1 MKKIVECIPNFSEGS
16 DSEKVELIVK
26 TIAAIPRVAVLDYS
40 LDADHNR
47 AVITFAGEPE
57 AVLEAAVRAAAVAVE
72 LINLN
77 THNGEHPRLGAL
89 DVLPFVP
96 IKGVTMEECVEIA
109 RRAGERIA
117 NELNIPVYL
126 YEKAAKRRDRIDLAN
141 IRRGEFEALRNSIES
156 DPNRKPDF
164 GFRRVHPTA
173 GAMAVGARSPLIAFN
188 VNLTTDDLTVAG
200 KIARAVRASDGG
212 LFNVKAL
219 GMELK
224 TRNQTQVSMNL
235 TDYEETPIF
244 RAFEMVKREAARY
257 GAAITGSEIVGLVPQ
272 AALNA
277 CSEFYLQIENFSN
290 DLILEKRLQDELS
303 KIDPDFEYNGDV
315 GSGRLSPPA
324 VLSVEN
330 AWANVGVNIPAN
342 VTTNVAAN
350 VDGDAG
356 DDVVANVARANA
368 ALDGCGAA
376 AIAGSLAAA
385 LGKLV
390 CNIMIDQKKSSE
402 GEARGVLDQLDQ
414 LSADL
419 RDASAEESKGRKQVA
434 EALALPRDTEAGRLA
449 RAMALEQA
457 TKNAVA
463 APLRIARNSM
473 EVLELL
479 NELTEIG
486 NPIAFADVAT
496 GAQLAMTAMRG
507 AAYTMLSDLMTISDE
522 DFSHRQRSEITD
534 LVTRGRERTDEIEAL
549 FFSLYPRD

>member
-1 MKKIVECIPNFSEGS
+1 MKKIVECIPNFSEGH
-16 DSEKVELIVK
+16 DSEKLELIVK
-26 TIAAIPRVAVLDYS
+26 TITAIPRVAVLDHS
-40 LDADHNR
+40 MDADHNR

-57 AVLEAAVRAAAVAVE
+57 AVVEAAVRAAAVAIE

-77 THNGEHPRLGAL
+77 THAGEHPRLGAL

-109 RRAGERIA
+109 RSAGERIA

-126 YEKAAKRRDRIDLAN
+126 YEKAATRRDRIDLAN
-141 IRRGEFEALRNSIES
+141 VRRGEFEALRNSIES

-173 GAMAVGARSPLIAFN
+173 GAMAVGARAPLIAFN
-188 VNLTTDDLTVAG
+188 VNLATDDLAVAE
-200 KIARAVRASDGG
+200 KVARAVRASDGG

-219 GMELK
+219 GLELK
-224 TRNQTQVSMNL
+224 SRSQTQVSMNL

-257 GAAITGSEIVGLVPQ
+257 GATVAGSEIVGLVPQ

-290 DLILEKRLQDELS
+290 DLILERRLQAELS
-303 KIDPDFEYNGDV
+303 KIEPKFEYEGDV
-315 GSGRLSPPA
+315 GALKPSPPA
-324 VLSVEN
+324 VLS
-330 AWANVGVNIPAN
+330 AGNVG
-342 VTTNVAAN
+342 TNVGTNDGVN
-350 VDGDAG
+350 VGTNIEDNVGNDGGLDAS
-356 DDVVANVARANA
+356 A
-368 ALDGCGAA
+368 AA

-390 CNIMIDQKKSSE
+390 CNLMIDQKKSPE
-402 GEARGVLDQLDQ
+402 EEARGVLGQLDQ
-414 LSADL
+414 LSDDL
-419 RDASAEESKGRKQVA
+419 RDASVEEAKGRKQMDD
-434 EALALPRDTEAGRLA
+434 ALALPRDTEAGRLA

-457 TKNAVA
+457 TKNAVS

-486 NPIAFADVAT
+486 NPTAFADVAT
-496 GAQLAMTAMRG
+496 GAQMAMTAMRG
-507 AAYTMLSDLMTISDE
+507 AAYVLLSNLMTINDE
-522 DFSHRQRSEITD
+522 DFNRRQRTEITD
-534 LVTRGRERTDEIEAL
+534 LITRGRERTDEIEAL

>member
-1 MKKIVECIPNFSEGS
+1 MKKIVECIPNFSEGH

-26 TIAAIPRVAVLDYS
+26 TIGAVPRVAVLDYS
-40 LDADHNR
+40 MDTDHNR
-47 AVITFAGEPE
+47 AVITFAGEPG
-57 AVLEAAVRAAAVAVE
+57 AVLDAAVRAAAVAVE

-77 THNGEHPRLGAL
+77 THDGEHPRLGAL

-141 IRRGEFEALRNSIES
+141 IRRGEFEALRHSIES

-173 GAMAVGARSPLIAFN
+173 GAMAVGARPPLIAFN
-188 VNLTTDDLTVAG
+188 VNLTTDDLAVAS
-200 KIARAVRASDGG
+200 KIAKAVRASDGG

-219 GMELK
+219 GMEIK
-224 TRNQTQVSMNL
+224 SRNQTQVSMNL

-290 DLILEKRLQDELS
+290 DLILERRLQAELS
-303 KIDPDFEYNGDV
+303 KLDPDFEFEGDIA
-315 GSGRLSPPA
+315 SPQA
-324 VLSVEN
+324 VLTTGTTREAGTSVE
-330 AWANVGVNIPAN
+330 VNI
-342 VTTNVAAN
+342 AAN
-350 VDGDAG
+350 VEDEEEDN
-356 DDVVANVARANA
+356 VVTNVARANA

-390 CNIMIDQKKSSE
+390 CNLMIDQKKSSE

-434 EALALPRDTEAGRLA
+434 EALALPRETEAGRLA

-457 TKNAVA
+457 TKNAVSS
-463 APLRIARNSM
+463 PLRIARNSM

-486 NPIAFADVAT
+486 NPTAFADVAT

-507 AAYTMLSDLMTISDE
+507 AAYTLLSDLMTISDE
-522 DFSHRQRSEITD
+522 DFSRRQRSEITD

>member
-1 MKKIVECIPNFSEGS
+1 MKKIIECIPNFSEGH

-26 TIAAIPRVAVLDYS
+26 TVAAVPGVAVLDYS
-40 LDADHNR
+40 MDTDHNR

-57 AVLEAAVRAAAVAVE
+57 AVVEAAVRAAAVAIE

-77 THNGEHPRLGAL
+77 THTGEHPRLGAL

-109 RRAGERIA
+109 RSAGERIA

-126 YEKAAKRRDRIDLAN
+126 YEKAASRRDRIDLAN
-141 IRRGEFEALRNSIES
+141 IRRGEFEALRHSIES

-164 GFRRVHPTA
+164 GLRRVHPTA

-188 VNLTTDDLTVAG
+188 VNLATDNLTVAG
-200 KIARAVRASDGG
+200 KIAKAVRGSDGG
-212 LFNVKAL
+212 LLNVKAL
-219 GMELK
+219 GLELK
-224 TRNQTQVSMNL
+224 SRNQTQVSMNL
-235 TDYEETPIF
+235 IDYEETPIF

-257 GAAITGSEIVGLVPQ
+257 GTAIAGSEIVGLVPQ

-290 DLILEKRLQDELS
+290 DMILERRLQSELS
-303 KIDPDFEYNGDV
+303 KIEPDFEYEGDV
-315 GSGRLSPPA
+315 VAERPSPPA
-324 VLSVEN
+324 VLPTEN
-330 AWANVGVNIPAN
+330 VR
-342 VTTNVAAN
+342 TNVEDN
-350 VDGDAG
+350 VEDN
-356 DDVVANVARANA
+356 VVANAAIANAALANAALANA

-376 AIAGSLAAA
+376 AIAASLAAT
-385 LGKLV
+385 LGKLI
-390 CNIMIDQKKSSE
+390 CNLMIDQKKSSE
-402 GEARGVLDQLDQ
+402 GEAQGVLDQLDQ
-414 LSADL
+414 LTVDL
-419 RDASAEESKGRKQVA
+419 RDASAEETKGRKQVA

-457 TKNAVA
+457 TKNAVS

-507 AAYTMLSDLMTISDE
+507 AAYVLLSNLMTISDE
-522 DFSHRQRSEITD
+522 DFNRRQRTEITD
-534 LVTRGRERTDEIEAL
+534 LITRGRERSDEIEAL